1 MSHPSCSKSRSR
13 PPPHPACQYG
23 SSRVERNT
31 PLSSRRASIS
41 RAPGQCWW
49 WFNEDE
55 AIREARRLLTPG
67 GRLIICSFSYLPPAG
82 SAANRTEELVP
93 KHNPGWP
100 KAGWNGIHPEHVSAL
115 DRGGFAS
122 VESFSYTID
131 VPFIHETWRGRMRTC
146 NGVGCALTSEQV
158 DRFDGDLAE
167 IVSREFPGDLIVP
180 QRVFAASG
188 MRI

>member
-1 MSHPSCSKSRSR
+1 LLEVAQQAATSSGLSVRFVAGRTEHSALESESFDLMS
-13 PPPHPACQYG
+13 A
-23 SSRVERNT
+23 
-31 PLSSRRASIS
+31 
-41 RAPGQCWW
+41 GQCWW
-49 WFNEDE
+49 SFNEDE

-82 SAANRTEELVP
+82 SATNRTEELVP

-131 VPFIHETWRGRMRTC
+131 VPFIHETWRGRMRNC
-146 NGVGCALTSEQV
+146 IGVGCALTSEQV

-180 QRVFAASG
+180 HRVFAASG